1 MVHHHLAQQLGGKH
15 IDGAPVDDLLPHR
28 VANALLHGD
37 GAAVGRPGRSF
48 QVSSMAAI
56 VHWCWFLRL
65 EQMRHSFPM
74 EDIGARLW
82 MPPLGLAGCVRAAML
97 RDTRGRELNAAQHET
112 YFPAAPLVK
121 LCWWFAGDGE
131 WLARPGFS
139 MPPPGSC
146 LQPLMLS
153 GPFTLPTH
161 TRNAGPVHALMLL
174 FPPDAFQALTGIDVA
189 AHVNRVVPA
198 DTLLAPDWFAWAMSL
213 HADIDDDTRL
223 ARIEAF
229 LLPRWA
235 ALSPQR
241 PAAQRYAEWSQAL
254 AVRAATSAS
263 GRSLRQIERRV
274 KAWAGVPMRDLR
286 AVSRAERAFMAVA
299 QRDVGST
306 VNWAEIA
313 ADTDYADQSHLCRE
327 TRRLSGFS
335 PEELRRRSETEE
347 AFWPYRLWR

>member
-1 MVHHHLAQQLGGKH
+1 MVDPPWFLG
-15 IDGAPVDDLLPHR
+15 AAARLLPP
-28 VANALLHGD
+28 ALDAVGAVHPAHPHPQRGA
-37 GAAVGRPGRSF
+37 GTRAHAAVPTGRIPG
-48 QVSSMAAI
+48 
-56 VHWCWFLRL
+56 
-65 EQMRHSFPM
+65 
-74 EDIGARLW
+74 
-82 MPPLGLAGCVRAAML
+82 PP
-97 RDTRGRELNAAQHET
+97 
-112 YFPAAPLVK
+112 
-121 LCWWFAGDGE
+121 
-131 WLARPGFS
+131 
-139 MPPPGSC
+139 
-146 LQPLMLS
+146 
-153 GPFTLPTH
+153 
-161 TRNAGPVHALMLL
+161 
-174 FPPDAFQALTGIDVA
+174 GIDVA

-198 DTLLAPDWFAWAMSL
+198 ENLLAPDWFSWAMSL

-241 PAAQRYAEWSQAL
+241 PAAQRYAAWAQAL
-254 AVRAATSAS
+254 AMRAATSAS

-274 KAWAGVPMRDLR
+274 KAWAGVPMRELR

-299 QRDVGST
+299 ERDLGST